1 MGLCVH
7 RDRWLQ
13 NMEHSK
19 ADAIANEPAGDVT
32 VSVCLLFGVGVDR
45 WKLDRWTVTR
55 GCRADGRQKAESET
69 AGGMESCMGS
79 RWMD

>member
-1 MGLCVH
+1 MFTVTVGFRTWSTQKPMQL
-7 RDRWLQ
+7 RMSQQGR
-13 NMEHSK
+13 
-19 ADAIANEPAGDVT
+19 DVT